1 MKVIPVE
8 GRNVRDPRSMQL
20 LPAEGRDVRDGDPFW
35 LRRVRDGDV
44 TVAGGSIEAARS
56 ARRRIG
62 RHNRWQSICITV

>member
-20 LPAEGRDVRDGDPFW
+20 LPKEGRDVRDGDPFW

-44 TVAGGSIEAARS
+44 TVAGAEPKRRGPPTPNREA
-56 ARRRIG
+56 
-62 RHNRWQSICITV
+62 